1 MQIAEDKLIEAL
13 GQDSHESFDII
24 YNMYAKRLYAYCMQ
38 YAKTAEDTEDIVQ
51 GVFCKLWINRR
62 HIKERQSLKSLLFT
76 IAHHAVIDAY
86 RRRLFSPAY
95 AEYIEYKATSEVD
108 SSAQVEYEEFV
119 DKLNTILESLPET
132 QRNVIRKA
140 KFQDMRNA
148 DIATE
153 LHLSEQTVK
162 NALSTGMKTLRAKLA
177 SLTTILL
184 QLVLLII
191 NK

>member
-95 AEYIEYKATSEVD
+95 AEYIEYKATS
-108 SSAQVEYEEFV
+108 
-119 DKLNTILESLPET
+119 
-132 QRNVIRKA
+132 
-140 KFQDMRNA
+140 
-148 DIATE
+148 
-153 LHLSEQTVK
+153 
-162 NALSTGMKTLRAKLA
+162 
-177 SLTTILL
+177 
-184 QLVLLII
+184 
-191 NK
+191 

>member
-1 MQIAEDKLIEAL
+1 
-13 GQDSHESFDII
+13 
-24 YNMYAKRLYAYCMQ
+24 
-38 YAKTAEDTEDIVQ
+38 
-51 GVFCKLWINRR
+51 
-62 HIKERQSLKSLLFT
+62 
-76 IAHHAVIDAY
+76 
-86 RRRLFSPAY
+86 
-95 AEYIEYKATSEVD
+95 
-108 SSAQVEYEEFV
+108 
-119 DKLNTILESLPET
+119 
-132 QRNVIRKA
+132 
-140 KFQDMRNA
+140 MRNA